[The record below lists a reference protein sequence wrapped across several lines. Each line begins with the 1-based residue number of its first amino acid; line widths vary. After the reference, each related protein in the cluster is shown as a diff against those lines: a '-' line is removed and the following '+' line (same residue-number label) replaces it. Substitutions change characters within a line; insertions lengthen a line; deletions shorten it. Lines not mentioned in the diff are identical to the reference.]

1 MLMRPQERI
10 PVPSQSNSEGASS
23 VLWVTESPAV
33 PAPRSPSLRIL
44 PPEPEELHCAGAPWT
59 CLPSCPH
66 GTPIT
71 SSHWTVPAH

>member
-44 PPEPEELHCAGAPWT
+44 PPEPEVMSCHSWPGA
-59 CLPSCPH
+59 LS
-66 GTPIT
+66 
-71 SSHWTVPAH
+71 VA